1 MLRVRWI
8 LALLLGC
15 FLAAQAHAAT
25 VTFYLKNL
33 QFPVEQP
40 DQTSGTVSKQVAGT
54 TYSIR
59 VRGYGVQTTGQFLA
73 ADLFLT
79 NNGVGVC
86 DDSEMPTCPT
96 GSYAVDNLGWN
107 DWVLFTFDT
116 AAPGTF
122 ESIVINPISDVDAT
136 YWTGSLTNP
145 AAGLDAMTFD
155 AFVDEFGKG
164 TDTKD
169 GQTRIGP
176 LGSGN
181 FLLIGAHKPM
191 DLPDTEADY
200 FLLQTLTATMPA
212 VPAPTSLVLFAS
224 GLALMA
230 GLRIRRLTRH

>member
-1 MLRVRWI
+1 
-8 LALLLGC
+8 LLGC
-15 FLAAQAHAAT
+15 FPAAQAHAAT

-33 QFPVEQP
+33 QFP
-40 DQTSGTVSKQVAGT
+40 TSSRKDGTVSKQVQDIA
-54 TYSIR
+54 YSIR
-59 VRGYGVQTTGQFLA
+59 VRGYATSDTTGLFLA
-73 ADLFLT
+73 SEMFLT

-86 DDSEMPTCPT
+86 NDNEMPTCPT

-116 AAPGTF
+116 TAPGGF
-122 ESIVINPISDVDAT
+122 ESIVIGAVSDVDAT
-136 YWTGSLTNP
+136 YWTGTLTNP
-145 AAGLDAMTFD
+145 EAGLDAMTFG
-155 AFVDEFGKG
+155 AFVTEFGKG

-181 FLLIGAHKPM
+181 FLLFGAHKPM

-200 FLLQTLTATMPA
+200 FLLHTLTATMPA

-230 GLRIRRLTRH
+230 GLRIRRLTGH

>member
-1 MLRVRWI
+1 MREACCLWLSAADRARLAVIAADRNSPQKHVWRAQIVLLSADRLGTVEIMRRTGKAKPSVWRWRARYLEAGVEGLLRDKTRKPGKAPVP
-8 LALLLGC
+8 
-15 FLAAQAHAAT
+15 AAT
-25 VTFYLKNL
+25 VAKVLAL
-33 QFPVEQP
+33 PCSEP
-40 DQTSGTVSKQVAGT
+40 P
-54 TYSIR
+54 
-59 VRGYGVQTTGQFLA
+59 GQ
-73 ADLFLT
+73 
-79 NNGVGVC
+79 
-86 DDSEMPTCPT
+86 
-96 GSYAVDNLGWN
+96 
-107 DWVLFTFDT
+107 
-116 AAPGTF
+116 
-122 ESIVINPISDVDAT
+122 AT

-200 FLLQTLTATMPA
+200 FLLQTLTAAMPA